1 VTAIRLDVE
10 GVAETL
16 AVLRKIEPE
25 GLKALRSE
33 IKTDSGV
40 TAAISSIQAQI
51 PPVAPLSGIMKHG
64 GRTQYRVPRVT
75 TSFRSPRRTMTRAE
89 SSLITLVTSPPK
101 DGVGFMLVDM
111 AGRGSSGR
119 TARGRAMIENLKAR
133 ASRYVYPGFE
143 KREKNVADGVQRILD
158 KYAARVNVKLK
169 VM

>member
-51 PPVAPLSGIMKHG
+51 PPVAPLSGFMKHG